1 MTRAPSLQRRL
12 GLGLATLM
20 LMMWLLATL
29 ISGLIVRHELDEA
42 FDSALQ
48 ETAQRLLP
56 LAVDDLMERESVAP
70 ARRMAALRPH
80 QEHFTY
86 VVRDRDGKVLLQSH
100 DADPAVFPPAPVQGF
115 RDTPRHRIYG
125 EGTVSD
131 TIFIEVAEPL
141 THRDEAAFEASL
153 ALLAP
158 LPFLVPLSLVA
169 VWWIVRRSLG
179 PIFVLRAEIETRGG
193 GNLSP
198 VSDEVLPLE
207 IAPIAA
213 AVNRLMD
220 RLRRALDA
228 ERSFTAN
235 SAHEL
240 RTPIA
245 GALAQAQRLIAEA
258 PSGSQKDR
266 ARQIERSL
274 QHLARLS
281 AKLMQLARAEAGM
294 LPAATPQDL
303 APVLSHVI
311 DEFRREDEGGPRL
324 RFAIGAAGA
333 LLARMDADGFAILM
347 RNLIEN
353 ALKHSPQGTPVE
365 VALDANRAVHVIN
378 EGPVVAP
385 DVLVR
390 LRNRFER
397 GRTAASGS
405 GLGLAIADAIAT
417 GAGARIDLYSPA
429 INRTDGFEAVLT
441 MPPAGPETV
450 AAGRT
455 ML

>member
-1 MTRAPSLQRRL
+1 MTRAPSLQWRL
-12 GLGLATLM
+12 GLWLTLLM
-20 LMMWLLATL
+20 LLMWLLAT
-29 ISGLIVRHELDEA
+29 IASGLIVQDELDEA

-56 LAVDDLMERESVAP
+56 LAVDDLMERDGESP

-80 QEHFTY
+80 HEHFTY
-86 VVRDRDGKVLLQSH
+86 LVRDKDGQVLLRSH
-100 DADPAVFPPAPVQGF
+100 DAEPEVFPPVPMHGF
-115 RDTPRHRIYG
+115 RDTPTHRIYG

-141 THRDEAAFEASL
+141 EHRREAIVETAL

-158 LPFLVPLSLVA
+158 LLFLVPFSLAA

-179 PIFVLRAEIETRGG
+179 PIFALRTEIETRGG
-193 GNLSP
+193 GNLAP
-198 VSDEVLPLE
+198 VSDEALPAE

-220 RLRRALDA
+220 RLRRTLDA

-245 GALAQAQRLIAEA
+245 GALAQTQRLIAESQ
-258 PSGSQKDR
+258 SGPHRDR
-266 ARQIERSL
+266 ARQIELSL

-281 AKLMQLARAEAGM
+281 AKLMQLARAEAGGF
-294 LPAATPQDL
+294 LSKTPQDL

-311 DEFRREDEGGPRL
+311 DEFRREDEGGSRL
-324 RFAIGAAGA
+324 RLTTGASA
-333 LLARMDADGFAILM
+333 LLARMDADAFAILM

-365 VALDANRAVHVIN
+365 VVLDAKGAVHVIN
-378 EGPVVAP
+378 RGSVVAP

-390 LRNRFER
+390 LKNRFER
-397 GRTAASGS
+397 GRTGASGS
-405 GLGLAIADAIAT
+405 GLGLSIADAIAK

-429 INRTDGFEAVLT
+429 INLADGFEAVLAL
-441 MPPAGPETV
+441 PPVRAETV
-450 AAGRT
+450 AAEGA